1 MVKFCIII
9 LGVMQLVLWLGFL
22 VPQYYA
28 LKNRRYKTV
37 AICCTALCVSM
48 ISCAIMVWYGDFIAI
63 AQTGEVTPDAA
74 NADDWVLTMFGAL
87 WLYSMIFCWWYIYKR
102 KSFDFVHIEGYT
114 ADEVEKTVS
123 PECKKLL
130 GYQDK

>member
-48 ISCAIMVWYGDFIAI
+48 ISCAAMCWYGDFITI
-63 AQTGEVTPDAA
+63 AQTGEISPEAE
-74 NADDWVLTMFGAL
+74 NAEDWILTLFGAL
-87 WLYSMIFCWWYIYKR
+87 WVYSMVFCWWYIYMR

-114 ADEVEKTVS
+114 ADEVEKTIS
-123 PECKKLL
+123 PECKELL